1 MSRTLTRVGSA
12 VMFYSVQNEQGQSNT
27 RGFCGGV
34 EKKNDLGSNTMHVR
48 ALSLYVV
55 NEHGSM
61 HVRALLLYVVN
72 ERGSMHVSSVV

>member
-1 MSRTLTRVGSA
+1 MWVPLLCSIVYRMSRDSLTRVGS
-12 VMFYSVQNEQGQSNT
+12 V
-27 RGFCGGV
+27 V
-34 EKKNDLGSNTMHVR
+34 EWKKKNDLGSNTMHVR

-61 HVRALLLYVVN
+61 HVRALLLYEVN